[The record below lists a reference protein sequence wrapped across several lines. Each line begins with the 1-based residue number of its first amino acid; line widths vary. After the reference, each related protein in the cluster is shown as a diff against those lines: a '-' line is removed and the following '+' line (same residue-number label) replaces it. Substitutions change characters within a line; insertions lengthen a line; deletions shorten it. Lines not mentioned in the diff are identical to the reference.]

1 MDTLPVLSRKP
12 GNMHLFFKLCAP
24 AESPTATDLSGGL
37 GLFLRQESQYSLFN
51 KVVQKLDATFA
62 LNPLGWNDVNLT
74 ASILAG
80 TSDSLCPYYAAK
92 KLKSKQLHYEMNAL

>member
-24 AESPTATDLSGGL
+24 VESPTATDLSGGL
-37 GLFLRQESQYSLFN
+37 GPFLRQESQYSLFN
-51 KVVQKLDATFA
+51 KVVHKLNATFA
-62 LNPLGWNDVNLT
+62 LNPLGWNEVSLT

-80 TSDSLCPYYAAK
+80 TNNSLCPYHAAK
-92 KLKSKQLHYEMNAL
+92 KLRSKQLHYEINAL